1 MKSRILVCVCGADGK
16 KPRYNR
22 VFTGTISCML
32 TPPVPSTPFSL
43 GPLPHCN
50 APIRSQF
57 SEVVESLL
65 GRTHLLSTTPML
77 AFPWRLGPVVRLR
90 ASRAQRSRAQR
101 SRAQLMVMKQQREKH
116 DWGMETF
123 DPRPDPRKSCWR
135 WFKVTVCHE
144 HGSTVAHSG
153 LWHSVAY
160 ESRPRP
166 HG

>member
-32 TPPVPSTPFSL
+32 TPPVLSTPLSL

-65 GRTHLLSTTPML
+65 RRTHLLSTTPML

-90 ASRAQRSRAQR
+90 ASRAQRSRAQ
-101 SRAQLMVMKQQREKH
+101 LMVTKQQREKH
-116 DWGMETF
+116 DWGMETL

-135 WFKVTVCHE
+135 WFKVTGCHE
-144 HGSTVAHSG
+144 QGSTVAHSG
-153 LWHSVAY
+153 LWHSVAC